1 MRTKIALALFILFG
15 LFNCSDEETTFDLKG
30 KWIDTDSFGLQFIE
44 FQSKNKG
51 RFGTYSKNHEQFE
64 DFTYRIFDN
73 KIAIDFIGDDK
84 GETIH
89 DLSSIDNERIQ
100 ISGLT
105 VIPEPSTNTY
115 QRYNIKHEKEDNTIV
130 LGVNDIYFDFETG
143 IRLQAH
149 PTDESRCPKG
159 VECVSAGYAVGRF
172 NLVVDGNTEHTFDLA
187 TVDLS
192 PVHRKDTLINALTY
206 TLLDITP
213 YPDLSKQYKV
223 SEYKVIV
230 SVE

>member
-1 MRTKIALALFILFG
+1 MKTKIAIAFFVFSG
-15 LFNCSDEETTFDLKG
+15 LFNCSDEETTFELKG
-30 KWIDTDSFGLQFIE
+30 KWVDANSLELQFIE

-51 RFGTYSKNHEQFE
+51 RFGRYSKNYEQYEHFN
-64 DFTYRIFDN
+64 YRLFDN
-73 KIAIDFIGDDK
+73 KIAIDFIGDIS

-89 DLSSIDNERIQ
+89 DLTSIDKEKIQ

-105 VIPEPSTNTY
+105 LIPGSSTKTY
-115 QRYNIKHEKEDNTIV
+115 QRYNIKHEKGDNAIV
-130 LGVNDIYFDFETG
+130 LGINDIYFDFATG

-149 PTDESRCPKG
+149 PTNESRCPKG
-159 VECVSAGYAVGRF
+159 VECVSAGYAVARF
-172 NLVVDGNTEHTFDLA
+172 NLVVDGDTEHTFDLA
-187 TVDLS
+187 TVNLS

-223 SEYKVIV
+223 SEYKVIA
-230 SVE
+230 SVD